1 MSEYKDPS
9 LEMFRAQTFNDAHK
23 YGQQIASKQQP
34 ATYTKKSSEISS
46 IPAKP
51 SRLSTAL
58 MPLALLGTSMA
69 GLATHSWWVFFVSSI
84 ISWAA
89 LHQTEKFF
97 ETPIGKKVAT
107 ALGYLLAISAALGS
121 IYLSYNEWG
130 WQGIKWS
137 VIVLAS
143 LAAIAGLNH
152 FFTKTEAGGK
162 TAIFIAYLMAG
173 AAFIFI
179 AYVIIINS

>member
-1 MSEYKDPS
+1 MSEHKDPS

-23 YGQQIASKQQP
+23 YGEQIVSRQQP

-51 SRLSTAL
+51 SSLTSAF
-58 MPLALLGTSMA
+58 MPLLLVGTGMA
-69 GLATHSWWVFFVSSI
+69 GLATHSWSVFIVTSI

-89 LHQTEKFF
+89 LYQTEIFF
-97 ETPIGKKVAT
+97 ETKIGKKVAT
-107 ALGYLLAISAALGS
+107 ALGYLLAISAALGL

-152 FFTKTEAGGK
+152 FFTKTQAGGK
-162 TAIFIAYLMAG
+162 TAIFIGYIIAG

-179 AYVIIINS
+179 AYEIIINS